1 MTLVEAKGCLNWSVV
16 ERVIPLKELQ
26 IGHPYWVRGFF
37 VKFIEIPHSRSNSD
51 SKGCYIQ
58 RTLVLDTNCNSSGC
72 IKCSLF
78 FQMSPLF

>member
-51 SKGCYIQ
+51 SKDAIPKGH
-58 RTLVLDTNCNSSGC
+58 
-72 IKCSLF
+72 
-78 FQMSPLF
+78 